1 MDYTVQGILPART
14 LKWVAAPFSRGSS
27 QPSDRTTGL
36 QHCRQ
41 ILYKLSHKRSPRILE
56 WVAHPFCSRSSGPRN
71 QTGVFCIAGGFFS
84 TWALGELLDSVLKSR
99 DITTLTKV
107 CLVKAMVFLVVRY
120 RCKSWI
126 LKKAEHWRIDAFELW
141 CWRRHL
147 RVPWTART
155 SQSKR
160 KSTLKDW
167 CWSSNTLATWCEE
180 LTRWKKPWCRERL
193 KARGEGDDREWDGWM
208 ASLTQWTWV
217 WASSGRWWRAGKPGV
232 LLSTESQRVRHDLA
246 TEQKQQL
253 SHCMCVCVC
262 VCVCV
267 CAGSLSC
274 VWLFVTPWTVAHQAP
289 VHGIFQAK
297 ILAWVAV
304 SSSKGSFRPRDWT
317 RISYD
322 SCIGKQIFIATE
334 PSGKPSSDFRPDLTS
349 AIS

>member
-27 QPSDRTTGL
+27 QPSDRTPGL

-167 CWSSNTLATWCEE
+167 YWSSNTLATWCEE
-180 LTRWKKPWCRERL
+180 LTRWKKPWCRER
-193 KARGEGDDREWDGWM
+193 
-208 ASLTQWTWV
+208 
-217 WASSGRWWRAGKPGV
+217 
-232 LLSTESQRVRHDLA
+232 
-246 TEQKQQL
+246 
-253 SHCMCVCVC
+253 
-262 VCVCV
+262 
-267 CAGSLSC
+267 
-274 VWLFVTPWTVAHQAP
+274 
-289 VHGIFQAK
+289 
-297 ILAWVAV
+297 
-304 SSSKGSFRPRDWT
+304 
-317 RISYD
+317 
-322 SCIGKQIFIATE
+322 
-334 PSGKPSSDFRPDLTS
+334 
-349 AIS
+349 